1 MNKLI
6 YLFAMILSLSL
17 WSCGKDDDGVDDPN
31 NPNNPG
37 NPDNVTLELSTKD
50 LVFEAQGGELTF
62 DITCNADWT
71 ITNESD
77 WCTLDMT
84 SGKGNATVKVST
96 GVYEENEDR
105 NTVLTVKAG
114 NTPQTLTVTQKHED
128 ALILSKDKFDVPQA
142 GDNITIELRSN
153 IECALT
159 IPSRFQEWISESPS
173 GKGMETKT
181 FNLTIKENEAFETRE
196 GFVIISG
203 NELKDTVHI
212 FQAQKDQLILTQ
224 NTYNITS
231 EKQDILVELKTNVD
245 YDITIPDSVSSWIS
259 LLETKASRTDRL
271 NLSIAANEETESR
284 SALVLIK
291 DKNSDLADTLY
302 INQAQKDAFFF
313 VQNEYNAK
321 AAGET
326 IVVELLHNLS
336 PYSYQIYMSNKDS
349 EWLNVIPMPSSKA
362 LTNEKMQII
371 VSPNESLKSRSGKI
385 IFNSDETDL
394 SDTITVYQ
402 AARSE
407 MILAQKEFA
416 VQGQGGNI
424 SVKLQSNIDFEVNI
438 AENATTWITQIQTK
452 ALTESALT
460 FQIAANTTS
469 EVRIGEI
476 EIKDKNS
483 SLADTIRISQGTSD
497 TYTGDVVLSTVEE
510 VKAFAE
516 MGYKKIDGSLIVEGN
531 ELTTLTQ
538 LNNQLEEIRDSLI
551 INGTG
556 LTNLDGLY
564 GLKKVGGNVNIKDMS
579 TSNPVLEGLNN
590 LETIGGNLE
599 IHARN
604 LTSIKGLSKLQSIGG
619 SFRVYDGSFTSFEG
633 LENLTHL
640 PGNLEII
647 YCNLHSLESFKGLNG
662 LQSIGGSFKINT
674 QTGGLNSLTSFGGLE
689 SLENISGNFEISTDT
704 RGLYNLTSFKGLEN
718 LVNIG
723 GNFEINANF
732 EGLGA
737 LASFEGLENLAS
749 IGGNFK
755 IKANFKGL
763 RILASF
769 KGLENLTSI
778 GGNFEIKANGT
789 GALHKLASFEG
800 LRSLI
805 SIDGNFEI
813 SAEASMYESSL
824 DILASF
830 KGLENLSS
838 IGGNFKIE
846 GRIGNSFALNGLS
859 SFEGLENLTSIN
871 GDFTSNQYIRV
882 ENNLSNLTTVGGNM
896 KIWIITE
903 ISSNTFDA
911 NFSRLES
918 VGGSL
923 SLVSRNSSS
932 GTLSLPLLQ
941 AIGGE
946 CSFDEFDL
954 IDFPNLES
962 INGTLEISNVN
973 SIGTLDKLKSVGDI
987 TIRNCSSLYDFC
999 NWVPVLTDYNGT
1011 FLVTGC
1017 GYNPTKY
1024 QILNGECSQTPAN

>member
-1 MNKLI
+1 MNKFI

-84 SGKGNATVKVST
+84 SGNGNATVKVST

-114 NTPQTLTVTQKHED
+114 DTPQTLTVTQKHED
-128 ALILSKDKFDVPQA
+128 ALILSKEKFDVPQA

-181 FNLTIKENEAFETRE
+181 FNLSIKENEEFETRE

-212 FQAQKDQLILTQ
+212 FQTQKNQLILTQ

-326 IVVELLHNLS
+326 IIVELLHNLS

-371 VSPNESLKSRSGKI
+371 VSPNESLESRSGKI
-385 IFNSDETDL
+385 IFNSRETDL
-394 SDTITVYQ
+394 SDTITVHQ

-407 MILAQKEFA
+407 MILEQKEFS

-452 ALTESALT
+452 ALTESTLT

-483 SLADTIRISQGTSD
+483 SLSDTIRISQGTSD

-516 MGYKKIDGSLIVEGN
+516 TGCKKIDGSLIVESR
-531 ELTTLTQ
+531 ELTSLSQ

-551 INGTG
+551 INGSS

-564 GLKKVGGNVNIKDMS
+564 GLKKVGGNVNIKDMGS
-579 TSNPVLEGLNN
+579 SNPVLEGLNN

-599 IHARN
+599 IHERN
-604 LTSIKGLSKLQSIGG
+604 LTSLKGLSKLQSIGG
-619 SFRVYDGSFTSFEG
+619 SFRVYGGSFTSFEG
-633 LENLTHL
+633 LENLTHITEE
-640 PGNLEII
+640 LEIRDGNI
-647 YCNLHSLESFKGLNG
+647 TSFKGLSG
-662 LQSIGGSFKINT
+662 LQSINGSFKIITN
-674 QTGGLNSLTSFGGLE
+674 GGLNSLVSFEGLE
-689 SLENISGNFEISTDT
+689 NLTSIKGNFEITISGYYTA
-704 RGLYNLTSFKGLEN
+704 LK
-718 LVNIG
+718 
-723 GNFEINANF
+723 
-732 EGLGA
+732 A
-737 LASFEGLENLAS
+737 LASFKGLENLAS
-749 IGGNFK
+749 IGGNFEINDK
-755 IKANFKGL
+755 GYYALRTLTSFEGLGKLESIGGNFEINAESSSAL
-763 RILASF
+763 SVLASF
-769 KGLENLTSI
+769 EGLGNLTSISGNFEINGAPDSFEGLENLTSI
-778 GGNFEIKANGT
+778 GGNFEVSKY
-789 GALHKLASFEG
+789 ALKSFKGLDKLKQ
-800 LRSLI
+800 
-805 SIDGNFEI
+805 IDGNFNI
-813 SAEASMYESSL
+813 SWEASS
-824 DILASF
+824 
-830 KGLENLSS
+830 
-838 IGGNFKIE
+838 
-846 GRIGNSFALNGLS
+846 S
-859 SFEGLENLTSIN
+859 SFEGLSSLESIG
-871 GDFTSNQYIRV
+871 GDFIALSRNYNSIYYIKV
-882 ENNLSNLTTVGGNM
+882 ENYLSSLTTVGGDM
-896 KIWIITE
+896 E
-903 ISSNTFDA
+903 IQIYNYDSYYRETFDA
-911 NFSRLES
+911 NFSSLES
-918 VGGSL
+918 VEGSL
-923 SLVSRNSSS
+923 SLDGNGYYGGS
-932 GTLSLPLLQ
+932 LSLPLLQ
-941 AIGGE
+941 ATGGE
-946 CSFDEFDL
+946 CSFDGFDL

-962 INGTLEISNVN
+962 INGALEIRSVDN
-973 SIGTLDKLKSVGDI
+973 IGTLDKLKSVGDI
-987 TIRNCSSLYDFC
+987 TIRDCYYLYDFC

-1011 FLVTGC
+1011 FLVTNC

>member
-17 WSCGKDDDGVDDPN
+17 WSCGKDDDGVDAPN

-84 SGKGNATVKVST
+84 SGNGNATVKVST

-114 NTPQTLTVTQKHED
+114 DTPQTLTVTQKHED
-128 ALILSKDKFDVPQA
+128 ALILSKDKFDVPQ
-142 GDNITIELRSN
+142 E
-153 IECALT
+153 
-159 IPSRFQEWISESPS
+159 
-173 GKGMETKT
+173 GMETKS
-181 FNLTIKENEAFETRE
+181 FNLSIKENEAFETRE

-271 NLSIAANEETESR
+271 NLSIAANEETDAR

-371 VSPNESLKSRSGKI
+371 VSPNESLESRSGKI
-385 IFNSDETDL
+385 IFNSRETNL
-394 SDTITVYQ
+394 SDTITVHQ

-407 MILAQKEFA
+407 MILEQKVFS

-424 SVKLQSNIDFEVNI
+424 NVKLQSNIDFEVNI

-452 ALTESALT
+452 ALTESTLT

-497 TYTGDVVLSTVEE
+497 TYTGDIILTTVEE

-551 INGTG
+551 INGSR

-564 GLKKVGGNVNIKDMS
+564 SLKKVGGNVNIKDMS

-599 IHARN
+599 IHVNN
-604 LTSIKGLSKLQSIGG
+604 LTSVKELNKLQSIGG
-619 SFRVYDGSFTSFEG
+619 SFRVYDGRFTSFEG
-633 LENLTHL
+633 LENLTHI
-640 PGNLEII
+640 PGDLEIRDGDI
-647 YCNLHSLESFKGLNG
+647 TSFKGLSG
-662 LQSIGGSFKINT
+662 LQSIGGSFKIITTN
-674 QTGGLNSLTSFGGLE
+674 GLNSLVSFEGLDNLTSIKE
-689 SLENISGNFEISTDT
+689 NFEITTSGNYTA
-704 RGLYNLTSFKGLEN
+704 LNALASFKGLEN
-718 LVNIG
+718 LASID
-723 GNFEINANF
+723 GNFEINANS
-732 EGLGA
+732 GLSD
-737 LASFEGLENLAS
+737 LASFEGL
-749 IGGNFK
+749 G
-755 IKANFKGL
+755 
-763 RILASF
+763 
-769 KGLENLTSI
+769 NLTSI
-778 GGNFEIKANGT
+778 GGNFEINAT
-789 GALHKLASFEG
+789 DSG
-800 LRSLI
+800 LTP
-805 SIDGNFEI
+805 
-813 SAEASMYESSL
+813 
-824 DILASF
+824 
-830 KGLENLSS
+830 
-838 IGGNFKIE
+838 IGH
-846 GRIGNSFALNGLS
+846 
-859 SFEGLENLTSIN
+859 
-871 GDFTSNQYIRV
+871 
-882 ENNLSNLTTVGGNM
+882 
-896 KIWIITE
+896 
-903 ISSNTFDA
+903 
-911 NFSRLES
+911 
-918 VGGSL
+918 
-923 SLVSRNSSS
+923 
-932 GTLSLPLLQ
+932 
-941 AIGGE
+941 
-946 CSFDEFDL
+946 
-954 IDFPNLES
+954 
-962 INGTLEISNVN
+962 
-973 SIGTLDKLKSVGDI
+973 
-987 TIRNCSSLYDFC
+987 
-999 NWVPVLTDYNGT
+999 
-1011 FLVTGC
+1011 
-1017 GYNPTKY
+1017 
-1024 QILNGECSQTPAN
+1024 

>member
-1 MNKLI
+1 MKKLI

-17 WSCGKDDDGVDDPN
+17 WSCGKDDDGVEDPN

-84 SGKGNATVKVST
+84 SGNGNATVKVST

-128 ALILSKDKFDVPQA
+128 ALILSKDKFDVQQA

-159 IPSRFQEWISESPS
+159 IPSRFQDWISESPS

-181 FNLTIKENEAFETRE
+181 FNLSIKENEAFETRE

-271 NLSIAANEETESR
+271 NLSIAANEETDAR

-371 VSPNESLKSRSGKI
+371 VSPNESLESRSGKI

-394 SDTITVYQ
+394 SDTITVHQ

-407 MILAQKEFA
+407 IILEQKEFS

-452 ALTESALT
+452 TLTESTLT

-476 EIKDKNS
+476 KIKDKNS

-497 TYTGDVVLSTVEE
+497 TYTGDVVLTTTEE

-516 MGYKKIDGSLIVEGN
+516 MGYKKIDGSLIVEGY
-531 ELTTLTQ
+531 ELTTLSQ

-551 INGTG
+551 IDDYR

-599 IHARN
+599 IHVNN
-604 LTSIKGLSKLQSIGG
+604 LTSVKELNKLQSIGG
-619 SFRVYDGSFTSFEG
+619 SFRVYYGRAYYETLTSFEG
-633 LENLTHL
+633 LENLTHIL
-640 PGNLEII
+640 GDLEI
-647 YCNLHSLESFKGLNG
+647 NGELNSLESFKGLSS
-662 LQSIGGSFKINT
+662 LQSIGGSFKIITN
-674 QTGGLNSLTSFGGLE
+674 GGLN
-689 SLENISGNFEISTDT
+689 
-704 RGLYNLTSFKGLEN
+704 N
-718 LVNIG
+718 LV
-723 GNFEINANF
+723 
-732 EGLGA
+732 
-737 LASFEGLENLAS
+737 SFEGLENLES
-749 IGGNFK
+749 IGGDFVANAHDRY
-755 IKANFKGL
+755 IK
-763 RILASF
+763 
-769 KGLENLTSI
+769 
-778 GGNFEIKANGT
+778 
-789 GALHKLASFEG
+789 
-800 LRSLI
+800 
-805 SIDGNFEI
+805 
-813 SAEASMYESSL
+813 
-824 DILASF
+824 
-830 KGLENLSS
+830 
-838 IGGNFKIE
+838 
-846 GRIGNSFALNGLS
+846 
-859 SFEGLENLTSIN
+859 
-871 GDFTSNQYIRV
+871 V
-882 ENNLSNLTTVGGNM
+882 EDHLSNLTTVGGNM
-896 KIWIITE
+896 E
-903 ISSNTFDA
+903 IDIKTYDSPNTFDA
-911 NFSRLES
+911 NFSNLES

-923 SLVSRNSSS
+923 SLNGGYNSY

-941 AIGGE
+941 ATGGE
-946 CSFDEFDL
+946 CSFYGFDL

-962 INGTLEISNVN
+962 INGALKISRVN
-973 SIGTLDKLKSVGDI
+973 SIVTLDKLKSVGDI
-987 TIRNCSSLYDFC
+987 TISGCPNLYDFC
-999 NWVPVLTDYNGT
+999 NWIPILTDYNGT
-1011 FLVTGC
+1011 FLVTNC